1 MDKHTIAV
9 EPESAVPAA
18 VRERVLCER
27 WCSYFLRLQRPS
39 SWELVGGKTCNK
51 WERKVALLLIES

>member
-18 VRERVLCER
+18 VRGSCVSDGVHTSLDMQ
-27 WCSYFLRLQRPS
+27 CSS
-39 SWELVGGKTCNK
+39 GWELVGGKTCNK
-51 WERKVALLLIES
+51 

>member
-18 VRERVLCER
+18 VRGSCVSDGVHTSLDCSVLLAGNLWVAR
-27 WCSYFLRLQRPS
+27 RATMRAQSGI
-39 SWELVGGKTCNK
+39 VVD
-51 WERKVALLLIES
+51 RK